1 MYLSVYQ
8 HIYDFSILLNILGC
22 KNSGG
27 LKSSS
32 DDRLCAR
39 HCACCFVISDDIT
52 IITALPANTAQSGYI
67 CQVSLSRHCP
77 RHSRWSQHWLVTS
90 ALNALSSLMYSP
102 GTRAQLSGLT
112 ECRRLAS
119 EQRTAVDHIIASQP
133 AVSLLFR
140 KL

>member
-1 MYLSVYQ
+1 MALRPNSFVTVYTNTLYLSVYQ
-8 HIYDFSILLNILGC
+8 HIYDFKILLNILGC
-22 KNSGG
+22 KNSVG

-77 RHSRWSQHWLVTS
+77 RHSRSKHWLVTS
-90 ALNALSSLMYSP
+90 ALI
-102 GTRAQLSGLT
+102 AQ
-112 ECRRLAS
+112 
-119 EQRTAVDHIIASQP
+119 QFDV
-133 AVSLLFR
+133 
-140 KL
+140 